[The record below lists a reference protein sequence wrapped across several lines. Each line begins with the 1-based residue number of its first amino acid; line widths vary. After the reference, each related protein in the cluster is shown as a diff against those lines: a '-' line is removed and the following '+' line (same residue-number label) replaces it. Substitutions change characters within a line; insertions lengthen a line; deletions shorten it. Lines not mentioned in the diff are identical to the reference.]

1 MVSADQAL
9 RPPESLSLS
18 LNHGTNSKLSSVP
31 VSHRQTSGVA
41 DIVVVGCEDENH
53 SLYTFIQLCCKF
65 FFESRSFIRALTSRG
80 APVGLVTF
88 RNVVP
93 LSLCLL
99 VLQDYNLCCSSIP
112 LRNFRA
118 LLCPEFALYMKQAI
132 FNI

>member
-53 SLYTFIQLCCKF
+53 RASTLSSNCVASSSL
-65 FFESRSFIRALTSRG
+65 
-80 APVGLVTF
+80 
-88 RNVVP
+88 NHD
-93 LSLCLL
+93 LSLEL
-99 VLQDYNLCCSSIP
+99 
-112 LRNFRA
+112 
-118 LLCPEFALYMKQAI
+118 
-132 FNI
+132 